1 MSDPYEALGLQR
13 GATEDEVKKT
23 YRKLAREHHPDKGG
37 DAEKFPVI
45 VGLPENRAE
54 SEVQRGNDPKNR
66 EQEINHEPLR
76 AAPGEFLFFEKIH
89 APCQV
94 TGGLEGWEPRL
105 A

>member
-1 MSDPYEALGLQR
+1 MEAR
-13 GATEDEVKKT
+13 
-23 YRKLAREHHPDKGG
+23 LA
-37 DAEKFPVI
+37 
-45 VGLPENRAE
+45 ENRAE

-76 AAPGEFLFFEKIH
+76 AAAGEFLFFEKIH

-94 TGGLEGWEPRL
+94 TGGLEGFEPRS